1 MEKQLC
7 RKQKWHKERKDFIF
21 IFVAVGSIHVLFFF
35 TVSWQFLFKWLLEG
49 RKEHCISNLC
59 CSYFLFEAG
68 LTTYFHPG
76 INLKKIHAYSIK
88 LYEKLEEET
97 GQVIPLTFEVLK
109 QSNTNCS
116 NSLTKKCSWWGCP
129 FLLEICSSAC
139 LVTTYCRWFPRS
151 PLQFRKMVLIKHL

>member
-1 MEKQLC
+1 MCCFSLQYLGSSFLNDS
-7 RKQKWHKERKDFIF
+7 WKEGK
-21 IFVAVGSIHVLFFF
+21 S
-35 TVSWQFLFKWLLEG
+35 TVFL
-49 RKEHCISNLC
+49 IY

-97 GQVIPLTFEVLK
+97 GQVIPLAFEVLI

-116 NSLTKKCSWWGCP
+116 NSLTKKCS
-129 FLLEICSSAC
+129 
-139 LVTTYCRWFPRS
+139 
-151 PLQFRKMVLIKHL
+151 